1 MYVPYHLNTFFA
13 KFMTFGSEF
22 LNFRFFQRSGQ
33 VMPRVSRSP
42 RSQYKILARN
52 THHLVLSFYLY
63 IFSIYILYIYP
74 LYIFSIYIF
83 SLYIYSLY
91 IFSIYILY
99 TYSLYIFSIYIL
111 GIFFGKMHPL
121 KNFKF
126 FYDEKKINF
135 FTQSISSKK
144 FFPEIFK

>member
-1 MYVPYHLNTFFA
+1 MVKMYVPYHLNTFFA

-74 LYIFSIYIF
+74 LYIFSIYILSIYIF
-83 SLYIYSLY
+83 SIYILSLY

-99 TYSLYIFSIYIL
+99 IYSLYIRRKRHLS
-111 GIFFGKMHPL
+111 
-121 KNFKF
+121 
-126 FYDEKKINF
+126 
-135 FTQSISSKK
+135 
-144 FFPEIFK
+144 